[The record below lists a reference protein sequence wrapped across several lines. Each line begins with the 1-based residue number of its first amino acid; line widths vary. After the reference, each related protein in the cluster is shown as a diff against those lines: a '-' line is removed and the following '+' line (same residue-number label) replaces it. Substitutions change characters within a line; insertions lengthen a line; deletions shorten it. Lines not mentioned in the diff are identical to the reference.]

1 MNDKQCY
8 AEERANDDS
17 VRQATFVSRHSW
29 LIYTFLT
36 VLLWGGWGLVSKPVS
51 DKLSAWQVQT
61 ISALGLLPVIG
72 VLAFSK
78 KLRGGTK
85 PRRGFWLAFGSGVV
99 GCLGNIAYYRSLGA
113 GGKAAAVTPLTALYP
128 IVTIAL
134 AIIILR
140 ERLNSVQSAGV
151 LVSLAA
157 M

>member
-1 MNDKQCY
+1 MNDKQHY
-8 AEERANDDS
+8 TGERASNDFVGRS
-17 VRQATFVSRHSW
+17 AFVSRHSW

-61 ISALGLLPVIG
+61 VSALGLLPVIG

-78 KLRGGTK
+78 KLREGTR

-113 GGKAAAVTPLTALYP
+113 GG
-128 IVTIAL
+128 
-134 AIIILR
+134 
-140 ERLNSVQSAGV
+140 
-151 LVSLAA
+151 
-157 M
+157 